1 MIIDYFNIYSG
12 NYERFKLGRIEEFK
26 KWFAG
31 MTETE
36 LYNFRRWLKQNNYE
50 NIKVEDLI

>member
-1 MIIDYFNIYSG
+1 MIVDYFNIYSG

-26 KWFAG
+26 EWFTG
-31 MTETE
+31 LTETE

-50 NIKVEDLI
+50 NIKVEDLK